1 MTWCRR
7 DVADGH
13 VRLGAGNQNA
23 TVPVK
28 TGRYVPG
35 SPRPLANIAME
46 NATIPT
52 LSTAW
57 TSNVSIVTRSRTLRR
72 DGAGDGT
79 GDGTGAGSF
88 FFSFFGPKIIRHGA
102 LDDTNVNTIF
112 STRQYFGTVRA
123 DICRYTF
130 LFTIYVTSIH
140 SISIIHF
147 QSYPMSVSVASRYK
161 KLDQRE
167 HVLHRPDTYVGSLA
181 PAATDVWLSEKNAMI
196 KRSAFISP
204 ALLKIFD
211 EILVNA
217 ADSYARNKS
226 MTTLKV
232 TMTDYSVTIFN
243 DGASIPIDMHPT
255 EKCHVPE
262 LIFGHLLAGEN
273 FDDSEDRFGGGR
285 NGYGAKLTNIFSKA
299 FHVDIADGT
308 KKYKQ
313 TWTHNMSKRT
323 KPKITSCAKKPY
335 VSITFEP
342 DFGMF
347 GTVAFDADHV
357 ALFRRR
363 VHDTAAI
370 LGKDV
375 KVTFAANFTGM
386 PWLVDPTDNK
396 RTIKTFGEYVK
407 AFAIPGVVIGDA
419 IAIAKAPNG
428 EFEHMSFVNG
438 VWTPRGGTHVNA
450 VMDALSR
457 SVVEAALKKKV
468 VIKPSTVKNHVF
480 VFVNASV
487 VNPTFDTQS
496 KEYLTSK
503 LKIPMDD
510 VFIKKAVASV
520 LDSVIAEAV
529 VKASLVDERTLKK
542 TDGVKRARIDGIP
555 KLTDA
560 NWAGT
565 YRSDA
570 CTLILT
576 EGDSAKSLAIAGL
589 SVVGRDTYGVFPL
602 RGKLLNVRDASTSSI
617 ANNAEIAAL
626 KQILGLQTGRS
637 YTDAKSLRY
646 GHVMVMTDADTDGSH
661 ISGLVV
667 NFFHACFPSLL
678 KIPGFFQSFITPV
691 VRAKKHNVTLSFYS
705 LPELDAWKSQTPNH
719 STWTLK
725 FYKVRRTSFHT
736 SRTPSSHAD
745 ANTKLCLHERR
756 VLVHRPRPK
765 LVNISRI
772 SPNTSRPSCGLP
784 NHRKPWTKR
793 SRKHERQIGANGFP
807 RSERGIISTT
817 PSHTSRS
824 MISWIRN

>member
-1 MTWCRR
+1 M
-7 DVADGH
+7 
-13 VRLGAGNQNA
+13 
-23 TVPVK
+23 
-28 TGRYVPG
+28 
-35 SPRPLANIAME
+35 
-46 NATIPT
+46 
-52 LSTAW
+52 
-57 TSNVSIVTRSRTLRR
+57 
-72 DGAGDGT
+72 
-79 GDGTGAGSF
+79 
-88 FFSFFGPKIIRHGA
+88 
-102 LDDTNVNTIF
+102 
-112 STRQYFGTVRA
+112 
-123 DICRYTF
+123 
-130 LFTIYVTSIH
+130 
-140 SISIIHF
+140 
-147 QSYPMSVSVASRYK
+147 SVASRYK

-181 PAATDVWLSEKNAMI
+181 SAVTNVWLGERDAMI
-196 KRSAFISP
+196 KRQAFVSP

-217 ADSYARNKS
+217 ADSYARDKS

-232 TMTDYSVTIFN
+232 TMTDFSVTVFN
-243 DGASIPIDMHPT
+243 DGASIPIDVHPT

-285 NGYGAKLTNIFSKA
+285 NGYGAKLTNIFSRA

-313 TWTHNMSKRT
+313 SWTHNMSKRT
-323 KPKITSCAKKPY
+323 KPKITKCAKKPY

-347 GTVAFDADHV
+347 GNVAFDADHV

-375 KVTFAANFTGM
+375 KVIFATQFTGM
-386 PWLVDPTDNK
+386 PWLTAPSDNK
-396 RTIKTFGEYVK
+396 RTIKTFAEYVK
-407 AFAIPGVVIGDA
+407 SFAIPGVVIGDA
-419 IAIAKAPNG
+419 MAVARCTDN

-438 VWTPRGGTHVNA
+438 VWTPRGGTHVTA
-450 VMDALSR
+450 VVDALTR
-457 SVVEAALKKKV
+457 GVVDAALKKKTT
-468 VIKPSTVKNHVF
+468 IKPSTVKNFLF

-487 VNPTFDTQS
+487 ANPTFDTQS
-496 KEYLTSK
+496 KEFLTSK
-503 LKIPMDD
+503 IKIPMDD
-510 VFIKKAVASV
+510 AFVKKAVALV
-520 LDSVIAEAV
+520 LDSVIADAV

-542 TDGVKRARIDGIP
+542 TDGAKRARIDGLP

-565 YRSDA
+565 YRSEA

-602 RGKLLNVRDASTSSI
+602 RGKLLNVRDASTASI

-626 KQILGLQTGRS
+626 KQIIGLQTGKT
-637 YTDAKSLRY
+637 YADAKSLRY

-678 KIPGFFQSFITPV
+678 EIPGFFRSFITPV
-691 VRAKKHNVTLSFYS
+691 VRARKGDRTVSFYS
-705 LPELDAWKSQTPNH
+705 LPELEEWKSSQRDH
-719 STWTLK
+719 STWTMK
-725 FYKVRRTSFHT
+725 YYKVRKKTSIS
-736 SRTPSSHAD
+736 SRTVPACHGNSNKMSMIRHV
-745 ANTKLCLHERR
+745 CVRYVIECRVSERR
-756 VLVHRPRPK
+756 RRPK
-765 LVNISRI
+765 RANISRI
-772 SPNTSRPSCGLP
+772 FKNTSRPSCGPP
-784 NHRKPWTKR
+784 NHPKRWTKR
-793 SRKHERQIGANGFP
+793 SRRRVRQIGAIGFP
-807 RSERGIISTT
+807 RFDRDTISII
-817 PSHTSRS
+817 PSHTSRFTSSSIKNWCCSVARISNGPFHRSS
-824 MISWIRN
+824 MASNRRNAKFSMRRSNETSRPISKSHNSGGTSPNTRPTTTGKCR